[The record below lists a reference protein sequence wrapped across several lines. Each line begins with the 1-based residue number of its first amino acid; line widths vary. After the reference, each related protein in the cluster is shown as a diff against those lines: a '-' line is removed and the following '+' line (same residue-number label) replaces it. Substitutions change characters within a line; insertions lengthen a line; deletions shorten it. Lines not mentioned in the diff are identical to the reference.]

1 MRMPSRLPFL
11 ICFLAVLSFPSFAQR
26 AATSPTNSTPQS
38 LDQSPGLSANNN
50 AVDSVANE
58 LALLRKSLQTLNTR
72 LQAISEELLAPD
84 SKQDDSSSNSLKRI
98 STNLDLLTR
107 AEERAGALRKQL
119 IESIEKET
127 ALKSRRTQIDEEMR
141 PENIERTM
149 SGIGTTRT
157 AELRDTRRRVLENE
171 RKGLESLLSLSTQ
184 DRLRLEED
192 VRQADQMVARIRQRL
207 FPLIDKEIEKIN
219 PNP

>member
-1 MRMPSRLPFL
+1 MRMPSRLLFL
-11 ICFLAVLSFPSFAQR
+11 ICFPAFLSVPSFAQR
-26 AATSPTNSTPQS
+26 AATNPTNS
-38 LDQSPGLSANNN
+38 
-50 AVDSVANE
+50 
-58 LALLRKSLQTLNTR
+58 
-72 LQAISEELLAPD
+72 AISGELLTPD
-84 SKQDDSSSNSLKRI
+84 AKQNDSSSNSLKRI

-107 AEERAGALRKQL
+107 TEERAGVLRKQL

-127 ALKSRRTQIDEEMR
+127 ALKSRLTQIDEEMR

-171 RKGLESLLSLSTQ
+171 RKGLESLLLLSTQ
-184 DRLRLEED
+184 GRLRLEED
-192 VRQADQMVARIRQRL
+192 VRQADQLVSRIRQRL
-207 FPLIDKEIEKIN
+207 FPLIDREIEKIN

>member
-1 MRMPSRLPFL
+1 MRVPPRLPFL
-11 ICFLAVLSFPSFAQR
+11 ICFLAFLSFPSFAQR
-26 AATSPTNSTPQS
+26 AATSPTNSAPPS
-38 LDQSPGLSANNN
+38 SANNTST
-50 AVDSVANE
+50 DSVANE

-98 STNLDLLTR
+98 SMNLDLLTR
-107 AEERAGALRKQL
+107 AEERAGVLRKQL

-149 SGIGTTRT
+149 SGTGTTRT
-157 AELRDTRRRVLENE
+157 VELRDMRRRVLENE
-171 RKGLESLLSLSTQ
+171 RKGIESLLVLSTQ

-192 VRQADQMVARIRQRL
+192 VKQADQMVARIRERL